1 MGEISTTKLMKKS
14 LLFGT
19 LALLAGPLLVIA
31 ADPKDDVTNA
41 AKKLGDSANYT
52 WHTTVV
58 VPEDAQFKPGPTDGK
73 TEKGGLTY
81 VKLSFG
87 DNTTEFVTKGGS
99 AVITDPDGKWQSL
112 TNLENNSEGPG
123 RFMVRMVRNFK
134 APDAQAV
141 QLAAAAKELKKDG
154 DVYSSDLTEDGAKA
168 MMTFGGRRGGGPTIT
183 NPSGSAKF
191 WIKDGVL
198 TKYEF
203 KVKGTMSFNDN
214 DINVDRDTTVEIK
227 DVGSTKVTVPDEA
240 KKQLSS

>member
-1 MGEISTTKLMKKS
+1 
-14 LLFGT
+14 
-19 LALLAGPLLVIA
+19 
-31 ADPKDDVTNA
+31 
-41 AKKLGDSANYT
+41 
-52 WHTTVV
+52 
-58 VPEDAQFKPGPTDGK
+58 DAQFKPGPTDGK
-73 TEKGGLTY
+73 TEKGGFTD
-81 VKLSFG
+81 VKFSFG
-87 DNTTEFVTKGGS
+87 DNTTEFVKKGEG
-99 AVITDPDGKWQSL
+99 AAITDPDGNWQSL

-141 QLAAAAKELKKDG
+141 QLAGAAKELKKDG

-168 MMTFGGRRGGGPTIT
+168 MMTFGGGRNGGPTIT

-203 KVKGTMSFNDN
+203 KVKGTMSFNGN
-214 DINVDRDTTVEIK
+214 DIDVDRDTTVEIK

-240 KKQLSS
+240 AKKISP